1 MRDRVTI
8 KDIAEAAGVSPSTV
22 SRIINHKG
30 KYTQETQ
37 QSVWDAIH
45 TLKYSPNLMAK
56 TLRSKK
62 SMLVGILVP
71 CINDDYFG
79 ALADHLAK
87 TLIGCDFSP
96 VACATFNDG
105 AIEARYCD
113 MLASLNAC
121 GMIYILKDTPV
132 QESCQEIPSIFIGS
146 APELPENGVRIL
158 FDIVGGA
165 KEATEELV
173 NAGCRRIVYVAS
185 SRHRESQVGRYLG
198 YQQALW
204 ENQIPVDESLVVS
217 IGGKEGKTVADALEE
232 LLQAGIVFDGVF
244 SNKISTSIEVM
255 NYLKKRGLRIPEDVK
270 VVSFENGKSA
280 ELYNPRISAIEMDPS
295 LASESA
301 VSMLRTMIYEGHPV
315 QKVLRIPA
323 VLHRR
328 DTSVQTEE

>member
-1 MRDRVTI
+1 MQEKVTI
-8 KDIAEAAGVSPSTV
+8 KDIAEATGVSPSTV

-37 QSVWDAIH
+37 QAVWDAIRA
-45 TLKYSPNLMAK
+45 LKYSPNLMAK

-71 CINDDYFG
+71 SINDDYFG

-87 TLIGCDFSP
+87 TLLSCDFSP
-96 VACATFNDG
+96 VVCATFNEN

-217 IGGKEGKTVADALEE
+217 IGGKEGKTVADALAE
-232 LLQAGIVFDGVF
+232 LLQAGIVFDTLDRVL
-244 SNKISTSIEVM
+244 ISTSIEVM

-301 VSMLRTMIYEGHPV
+301 VSMLRTMIDEGHPV